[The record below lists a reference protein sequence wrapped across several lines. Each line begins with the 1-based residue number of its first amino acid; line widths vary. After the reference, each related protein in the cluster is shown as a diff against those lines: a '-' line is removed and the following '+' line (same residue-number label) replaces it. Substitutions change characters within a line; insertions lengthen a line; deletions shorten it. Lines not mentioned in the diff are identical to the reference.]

1 MKIFKAIKLANKI
14 EKTVKRSKLLIDNK
28 KGLAEKVKKHIENIT
43 VEVKELSHL
52 LPDLR
57 NMYIEI
63 VEFVENIK

>member
-1 MKIFKAIKLANKI
+1 MNIFQKISFLNRITKAI
-14 EKTVKRSKLLIDNK
+14 EKSKKLIDSK
-28 KGLAEKVKKHIENIT
+28 KDVAEKVKKHIENIT